1 MTAEKKITKFMFIK
15 DNCNTLITSL
25 HDDHSE
31 FVQLAGQASDFDK
44 EDLKNCLIE
53 LQQEFKNLKIEFS
66 TIAKT
71 VTKEQGQA
79 CEAFISEIGEKLASL
94 KKEVKTSLR
103 SNSNHQSSSSIS
115 SLDATFATLSSH
127 SEKTNIDFKPNKL
140 CHDDMYSTYIQWR
153 KDWFGYFNQNKFF
166 NRPISTQRM
175 YLEKLLDTVLRDTL
189 DGQAP
194 DTEAITMGPTL
205 SADQLAS
212 VTSGNG
218 YPTPEFPAPVTCLI
232 GIIDN
237 HFNMK
242 EPKMM
247 RLHNFQKLV
256 MEGQSERE
264 KWYPAWSRIF
274 KAYQTSGI
282 SSMTEEERLKAYLI
296 SITRNKDLK
305 QKLLVQKDSKSLQD
319 LIDIGKNWQN
329 ATTLAPKFETPQVAS
344 AARMSSYKRERSNS
358 QKKMAAF
365 ISSQRKLGRCFKC
378 DRNDCKS
385 MDGYPEDCFAANERC
400 NKCSRKGHLEK
411 LCQMEGP
418 SVKRPATIFHR
429 LGPKES
435 GSGQQRSRREV
446 FVNNS

>member
-44 EDLKNCLIE
+44 EDLKNSLIE

-71 VTKEQGQA
+71 VAKEQGQA
-79 CEAFISEIGEKLASL
+79 CENFISEIGEKLASL

-103 SNSNHQSSSSIS
+103 SNSNNQSSSSIS

-127 SEKTNIDFKPNKL
+127 SDKTNKDFMPNKL
-140 CHDDMYSTYIQWR
+140 CHDDKYSTYIQWR
-153 KDWFGYFNQNKFF
+153 KDWFGYSNQNKFF

-232 GIIDN
+232 GILDN

-242 EPKMM
+242 SEI
-247 RLHNFQKLV
+247 N
-256 MEGQSERE
+256 GQ
-264 KWYPAWSRIF
+264 
-274 KAYQTSGI
+274 
-282 SSMTEEERLKAYLI
+282 M
-296 SITRNKDLK
+296 
-305 QKLLVQKDSKSLQD
+305 LLEN
-319 LIDIGKNWQN
+319 I
-329 ATTLAPKFETPQVAS
+329 
-344 AARMSSYKRERSNS
+344 
-358 QKKMAAF
+358 
-365 ISSQRKLGRCFKC
+365 
-378 DRNDCKS
+378 
-385 MDGYPEDCFAANERC
+385 
-400 NKCSRKGHLEK
+400 
-411 LCQMEGP
+411 
-418 SVKRPATIFHR
+418 
-429 LGPKES
+429 
-435 GSGQQRSRREV
+435 
-446 FVNNS
+446 

>member
-1 MTAEKKITKFMFIK
+1 
-15 DNCNTLITSL
+15 
-25 HDDHSE
+25 
-31 FVQLAGQASDFDK
+31 
-44 EDLKNCLIE
+44 
-53 LQQEFKNLKIEFS
+53 
-66 TIAKT
+66 
-71 VTKEQGQA
+71 
-79 CEAFISEIGEKLASL
+79 
-94 KKEVKTSLR
+94 
-103 SNSNHQSSSSIS
+103 
-115 SLDATFATLSSH
+115 
-127 SEKTNIDFKPNKL
+127 
-140 CHDDMYSTYIQWR
+140 
-153 KDWFGYFNQNKFF
+153 
-166 NRPISTQRM
+166 M

-344 AARMSSYKRERSNS
+344 AARMSSYKRERSNTLTGRTPGS
-358 QKKMAAF
+358 KDHCNWCGKTGHGKNP
-365 ISSQRKLGRCFKC
+365 SHEVRK
-378 DRNDCKS
+378 
-385 MDGYPEDCFAANERC
+385 ERC
-400 NKCSRKGHLEK
+400 PAFGRKCHKCPFTGH
-411 LCQMEGP
+411 
-418 SVKRPATIFHR
+418 
-429 LGPKES
+429 
-435 GSGQQRSRREV
+435 
-446 FVNNS
+446 